1 MQLAV
6 QIIQKIP
13 DLHPERLEKEVTR
26 ILVKPNCC
34 PDVDLVAYILTNKIV
49 SILDIHAPWIVF
61 QRCKNYVPLVT
72 DSTLKLMKDRD
83 ELKLRAREIVNQSGV
98 STTQQEVWSQYTKLG
113 NKVISRIRQEEV
125 LYKKQKCV
133 KYS

>member
-1 MQLAV
+1 MASV
-6 QIIQKIP
+6 
-13 DLHPERLEKEVTR
+13 DFS
-26 ILVKPNCC
+26 
-34 PDVDLVAYILTNKIV
+34 DVYCGPAYILTNKIV

-61 QRCKNYVPLVT
+61 QRRKNYVPWVT
-72 DSTLKLMKDRD
+72 DNTLKLMKDRD